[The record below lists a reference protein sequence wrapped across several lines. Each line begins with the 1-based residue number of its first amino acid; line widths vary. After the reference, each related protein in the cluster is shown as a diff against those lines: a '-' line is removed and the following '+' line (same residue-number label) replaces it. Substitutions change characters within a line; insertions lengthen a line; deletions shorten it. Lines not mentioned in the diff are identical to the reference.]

1 VSSDERLRQALRRLI
16 EARRR
21 RDEERAPV
29 EGALPGCTFGLLVRD
44 ELDDQRAAIDDL
56 KKELEWMRRVIL
68 VAIVSAGIGTLLRLA
83 GWTQ

>member
-1 VSSDERLRQALRRLI
+1 MSSDERLRRALRRLI

-21 RDEERAPV
+21 DEDRAPV
-29 EGALPGCTFGLLVRD
+29 DGAEPGCTFGLLVRD

-56 KKELEWMRRVIL
+56 KKELEWMRKVIV

-83 GWTQ
+83 GWVQ

>member
-1 VSSDERLRQALRRLI
+1 MSSDERLRLALLRLR

-21 RDEERAPV
+21 EDEENAPV
-29 EGALPGCTFGLLVRD
+29 EGASPGCTFGLLVRD
-44 ELDDQRAAIDDL
+44 ELDDQRQAINDL
-56 KKELEWMRRVIL
+56 KKELEWIRTVIV